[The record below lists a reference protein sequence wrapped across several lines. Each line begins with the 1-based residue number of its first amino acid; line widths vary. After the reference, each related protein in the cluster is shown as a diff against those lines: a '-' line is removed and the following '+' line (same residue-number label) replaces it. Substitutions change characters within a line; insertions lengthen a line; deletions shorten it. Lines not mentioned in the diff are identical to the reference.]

1 MSARDK
7 MRKIALFALALTLL
21 LGGCQTSDKS
31 GNFQL
36 YLTDQPI
43 EGLEH
48 VYVTISSIQVEKDDD
63 SIITLWED
71 TETYDLLALQDVE
84 ELMVDVDLEAGTYTA
99 VIIEIDAVSI
109 VINGR
114 TFDLSIN
121 PGLEVRIPV
130 TFTITDEG
138 NCEVVLDF
146 EADSSLDGYGD
157 QFIFLPVISV
167 KRVGY

>member
-1 MSARDK
+1 MNARDK
-7 MRKIALFALALTLL
+7 MRKVALFALTLTLL
-21 LGGCQTSDKS
+21 LGGCQTSDTN

-36 YLTDQPI
+36 YLTDQAI

-48 VYVTISSIQVEKDDD
+48 VYVTISSIQVEKGD
-63 SIITLWED
+63 SVITLWEG
-71 TETYDLLALQDVE
+71 TETYDLLALQGVE

-99 VIIEIDAVSI
+99 VIIELDAVSI

-114 TFDLSIN
+114 TIDLSIN
-121 PGLEVRIPV
+121 PGWEVRIPV

-146 EADSSLDGYGD
+146 EADSSLEGYGD
-157 QFIFLPVISV
+157 QYYFIPVISI
-167 KRVGY
+167 KRIGY

>member
-1 MSARDK
+1 MNARNK
-7 MRKIALFALALTLL
+7 MRKLAYFALTLTLL
-21 LGGCQTSDKS
+21 LGGCQTSDTN

-36 YLTDQPI
+36 YLTDQAI

-48 VYVTISSIQVEKDDD
+48 VYVTISSIQVEKDD
-63 SIITLWED
+63 SVITLWEG
-71 TETYDLLALQDVE
+71 TETYDLLALQGVE

-99 VIIEIDAVSI
+99 VIIGLDAVSI

-121 PGLEVRIPV
+121 PGLEVRVPV

-146 EADSSLDGYGD
+146 EADSSLEGYGD
-157 QFIFLPVISV
+157 QYYFIPVISI
-167 KRVGY
+167 KRIGY